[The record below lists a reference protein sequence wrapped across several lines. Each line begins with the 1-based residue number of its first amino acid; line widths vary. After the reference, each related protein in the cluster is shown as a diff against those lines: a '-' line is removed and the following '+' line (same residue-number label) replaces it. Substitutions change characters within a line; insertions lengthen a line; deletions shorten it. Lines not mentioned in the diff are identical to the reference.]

1 MLQQDDDH
9 LVDEAAPAWPE
20 SGLLIWIAGGCAW
33 FCEDLL
39 EATIL
44 TWQPING
51 MGITQLRSYLGRGG
65 NGLGEPSLHVP
76 RHGEEDLLHI
86 LVCFRALHTDTL
98 TSLAA

>member
-1 MLQQDDDH
+1 
-9 LVDEAAPAWPE
+9 
-20 SGLLIWIAGGCAW
+20 
-33 FCEDLL
+33 
-39 EATIL
+39 
-44 TWQPING
+44 

-98 TSLAA
+98 TSLAGC